1 MQTLDKINALY
12 PQHTSLIESFAEI
25 QSDPLFFVSEDEELL
40 GSNEQALLAMGYST
54 FKSLEQACS
63 GKLSKLFIKAKG
75 FFKPEK
81 ASWMGP
87 LGEGKPLV
95 LLPNN
100 QNKPVPYR
108 LSVKRTEIDDKYFY
122 MLLFQNVEAVEKA
135 KKAQG
140 YFESFKHQFLT
151 NISHEFRTPM
161 NAIIGFSGLL
171 ESSGIN
177 VLQNDYVHNIQNSA
191 TAMLENV
198 ENLLELMQVESGAI
212 KLNKQP
218 FKTYEAFEAL
228 AGRFC
233 TISREKDINL
243 FFMIDPQL
251 PASMIGDMDKIGRI
265 LQNLISNALKFTSKG
280 GQVLVEI
287 RLKEGGGKPLV
298 QYSVTDTG
306 EGIGKEKL
314 QTLLRPFASARENQM
329 RGKDGFGVG
338 LTLSFKLLQMMKSQ
352 LNVASEVGRGSR
364 FSFTLRHAKLA
375 HVPFELMKGS
385 KMAILTE
392 DRKKSLHGKILKK
405 YLRLFNVDV
414 KEVSAIGSEELRE
427 MDALFIIGDNASK
440 ERLLSIREMYPSLQI
455 VPVASPEKEDDF
467 LSISS
472 QIDSLL
478 LFPVLPSMLYK
489 TLNIIWKKVPK
500 GLLKKVEQKK
510 EQDGSG
516 KQLLVAE
523 DNPINQKLIRTILEQ
538 AEQAGYQVTT
548 ADNGQIAVDLYI
560 EGKYDLVLMD
570 IDMPVMDGI
579 TANRL
584 IKEVDARD
592 KRPFT
597 PVIAL
602 TARAMAGDRERIIGA
617 GLDAHLA
624 KPVDREFLLQT
635 IDQYLKMK
643 EHRNLKK

>member
-1 MQTLDKINALY
+1 MQPLDKIKTLY
-12 PQHTSLIESFAEI
+12 PQHKSLIESFAKV

-40 GSNEQALLAMGYST
+40 GANEQGVGALGYS
-54 FKSLEQACS
+54 SLEALEKACS
-63 GKLSKLFIKAKG
+63 GRLSELFLKAKG

-81 ASWMGP
+81 KSWLGP

-100 QNKPVPYR
+100 RHKAVPYR
-108 LSVKRTEIDDKYFY
+108 LSVQQTEIEDTHFY
-122 MLLFQNVEAVEKA
+122 MLLLQNVEAVEKA

-171 ESSGIN
+171 ETSGIN
-177 VLQNDYVHNIQNSA
+177 VLQNEYVHNIQNSA

-198 ENLLELMQVESGAI
+198 ENLLELMQIESGAI

-218 FKTYEAFEAL
+218 FKTYEAYEAL
-228 AGRFC
+228 ASRYC
-233 TISREKDINL
+233 TVAKEKGINL

-251 PASMIGDMDKIGRI
+251 PEAMIGDADKVIRV

-287 RLKEGGGKPLV
+287 RLREGGGKPLI

-306 EGIGKEKL
+306 EGIEKDKL
-314 QTLLRPFASARENQM
+314 QTLLRPFAAARENQM

-364 FSFTLRHAKLA
+364 FSFILRHNKLA

-385 KMAILTE
+385 KIAILTE
-392 DRKKSLHGKILKK
+392 DNKKGLHAKILKK
-405 YLRLFNVDV
+405 YLRLFHVDAT
-414 KEVSAIGSEELRE
+414 EVNAIGSNALSG
-427 MDALFIIGDNASK
+427 MDAVFIIGDNASK
-440 ERLLSIREMYPSLQI
+440 ERFASIHDMYPSLQI
-455 VPVASPEKEDDF
+455 VPVISSEKEEEF
-467 LSISS
+467 LQLSS
-472 QIDSLL
+472 VIDSLL
-478 LFPVLPSMLYK
+478 YYPILPSTLYQ
-489 TLNIIWKKVPK
+489 TLNVVWKKVPK
-500 GLLKKVEQKK
+500 GLLKKIEEIK
-510 EQDGSG
+510 EDEVVGHH
-516 KQLLVAE
+516 LLVAE
-523 DNPINQKLIRTILEQ
+523 DNPINQKLITTILEQ
-538 AEQAGYQVTT
+538 AGYTVTT
-548 ADNGQIAVDLYI
+548 AENGQIAVDLYI

-570 IDMPVMDGI
+570 IDMPIMDGI

-584 IKEVDARD
+584 IKEIDAKE

-643 EHRNLKK
+643 EHRNLKN